1 MSEKTT
7 EFIDLF
13 LKWNERINLS
23 GASTRAELQEHV
35 DDCLHVVPR
44 LSSANR
50 VLDVG
55 SGGGLPV
62 VIAAISLPD
71 QQFVALEPIHKKHAF
86 LKTAVRELAL
96 RNLEP
101 LTIRL
106 EQHEVHDYDAAMSR
120 ATFDLAV
127 WFEAASPYVRA
138 GGLILGFEGQLRS
151 DLGDVERF
159 PYEIAGKPRAIVVR
173 RST

>member
-1 MSEKTT
+1 
-7 EFIDLF
+7 
-13 LKWNERINLS
+13 
-23 GASTRAELQEHV
+23 
-35 DDCLHVVPR
+35 
-44 LSSANR
+44 

-71 QQFVALEPIHKKHAF
+71 QHFVALEPIHKKHAF
-86 LKTAVRELAL
+86 LKTAARELSL

-101 LTIRL
+101 LAIRL
-106 EQHEVHDYDAAMSR
+106 EQHEDHDYDAAMSR
-120 ATFDLAV
+120 ATFDLAA
-127 WFEAASPYVRA
+127 WFEAARPYVRA
-138 GGLILGFEGQLRS
+138 GGVILGFEGQLRA
-151 DLGDVERF
+151 DLREVERF